1 MHWLAGVL
9 RANPELALFLA
20 MALGHVIGSIRIGSF
35 QAGSI
40 LGTLI
45 AGLAIGQLGIPV
57 SGPMK
62 SALFLL
68 FLFAIGFKSGPE
80 FFSSL
85 RSSALPQVG
94 LTILMSVVGVATTI
108 ALVRLF
114 GFDDATG
121 AGLFAGAMTS
131 STALGTATA
140 ATASLGLDAAAQ
152 AALAQKIATAY
163 ALTYV
168 FGVLLEVW
176 FLPTIGPRL
185 MRVNLR
191 EVSKQLEE
199 SGVAGGVRKPAASGQ
214 VAVRAYRI
222 TEQLEGRTVAEIE
235 SLCPEERRVI
245 IIRLRRGNAMLDAT
259 LTTDLRRGD
268 VVAVA
273 GRSESLLN
281 EAHSIGWQEV
291 DDRELMAV
299 PTISADLV
307 LTNRSLAGQS
317 LRDLVQQIGARGV
330 FLSSLRRGG
339 RELPFVAST
348 VIERGDILN
357 VYGTRAEV
365 ARVATHVGFVE
376 YPTSA
381 TDLGLV
387 SATIFVGGILG
398 LLSFVIGGTSISL
411 TTSVGVLVAGLTLGK
426 LRTMHPRYGRI
437 PEPAVSLFQ
446 AFGLSGFLAL
456 VGLQAGP
463 GAVTAF
469 QSLGISLVL
478 AGAVITLLPH
488 IVTILV
494 GYYVVH
500 LHPAVLLGLCAGA
513 GISAPSLAALEKA
526 ADSKVPTLG
535 YGVSCALGNALM
547 ALSGTLLVLA
557 SHG

>member
-35 QAGSI
+35 QPGAI

-45 AGLAIGQLGIPV
+45 AGLVIGQLGIPV

-114 GFDDATG
+114 GFDGATG

-140 ATASLGLDAAAQ
+140 ATSALGLDAAEQ

-199 SGVAGGVRKPAASGQ
+199 SRAAGAVGKPAASGQ
-214 VAVRAYRI
+214 ITVRAYRI
-222 TEQLEGRTVAEIE
+222 PEQLEGRTVAELE
-235 SLCPEERRVI
+235 SLCPEDRRVI
-245 IIRLRRGNAMLDAT
+245 VDASQTWCRVARRG
-259 LTTDLRRGD
+259 
-268 VVAVA
+268 AVH
-273 GRSESLLN
+273 GP
-281 EAHSIGWQEV
+281 Q
-291 DDRELMAV
+291 
-299 PTISADLV
+299 
-307 LTNRSLAGQS
+307 
-317 LRDLVQQIGARGV
+317 AR
-330 FLSSLRRGG
+330 
-339 RELPFVAST
+339 
-348 VIERGDILN
+348 
-357 VYGTRAEV
+357 
-365 ARVATHVGFVE
+365 
-376 YPTSA
+376 
-381 TDLGLV
+381 
-387 SATIFVGGILG
+387 
-398 LLSFVIGGTSISL
+398 
-411 TTSVGVLVAGLTLGK
+411 
-426 LRTMHPRYGRI
+426 
-437 PEPAVSLFQ
+437 
-446 AFGLSGFLAL
+446 
-456 VGLQAGP
+456 
-463 GAVTAF
+463 
-469 QSLGISLVL
+469 
-478 AGAVITLLPH
+478 
-488 IVTILV
+488 
-494 GYYVVH
+494 
-500 LHPAVLLGLCAGA
+500 
-513 GISAPSLAALEKA
+513 
-526 ADSKVPTLG
+526 
-535 YGVSCALGNALM
+535 
-547 ALSGTLLVLA
+547 
-557 SHG
+557 

>member
-35 QAGSI
+35 QPGAI

-45 AGLAIGQLGIPV
+45 AGLLIGQLGIPV
-57 SGPMK
+57 PGAMK

-80 FFSSL
+80 FFASL

-94 LTILMSVVGVATTI
+94 LTILMSVVGVSTTI
-108 ALVRLF
+108 VLVRLF
-114 GFDDATG
+114 AFDAATG

-140 ATASLGLDAAAQ
+140 ATATLGLDAAAQ
-152 AALAQKIATAY
+152 AGLAQKIATAY

-191 EVSKQLEE
+191 EVSKQFEE
-199 SGVAGGVRKPAASGQ
+199 SGAAGGTRKPAPVDQ
-214 VAVRAYRI
+214 ITIRAYRI
-222 TEQLEGRTVAEIE
+222 AEQLDGRTVAELE
-235 SLCPEERRVI
+235 SLCPEDRRVI
-245 IIRLRRGNAMLDAT
+245 VMRLRRDDSLLDAPLSMT
-259 LTTDLRRGD
+259 LRSGD

-273 GRSESLLN
+273 GRAGSLVN
-281 EAHSIGWQEV
+281 EARSFGWHEV
-291 DDRELMAV
+291 DDRELVSV

-307 LTNRSLAGQS
+307 LTSRELAGQT
-317 LRDLVQQIGARGV
+317 LRDLAHQSGARGV

-339 RELPFVAST
+339 RELPFAPST
-348 VIERGDILN
+348 IIERGDVLS

-365 ARVATHVGFVE
+365 ARIAPHIGFVE

-387 SATIFVGGILG
+387 GATIFIGAAIG
-398 LLSFVIGGTSISL
+398 LLSVGVGGTRISL
-411 TTSVGVLVAGLTLGK
+411 TTSVGVLAAGLTLGK
-426 LRTMHPRYGRI
+426 LRTIHPRYGRI

-446 AFGLSGFLAL
+446 TFGLSGFLAL
-456 VGLQAGP
+456 VGLQAAP
-463 GAVTAF
+463 GAVSAF
-469 QSLGISLVL
+469 QSLGVSLVL
-478 AGAVITLLPH
+478 AGMMITLLPH

-494 GYYVVH
+494 GYYVLRV
-500 LHPAVLLGLCAGA
+500 HPAVLLGVCAGA
-513 GISAPSLAALEKA
+513 GISAPSLAAIEKA
-526 ADSKVPTLG
+526 ADSRVPTLG

-547 ALSGTLLVLA
+547 ALAGTLLILA

>member
-1 MHWLAGVL
+1 MHWLADVL
-9 RANPELALFLA
+9 RANPELALFMA
-20 MALGHVIGSIRIGSF
+20 MALGHVIGSVRIGSF
-35 QAGSI
+35 QPGAI

-45 AGLAIGQLGIPV
+45 AGLLIGQLGIPV
-57 SGPMK
+57 SGPLK

-80 FFSSL
+80 FFASL

-94 LTILMSVVGVATTI
+94 LTILMAIVGVTTTV

-114 GFDDATG
+114 DFDGATG

-140 ATASLGLDAAAQ
+140 ATATLGLDAAAQ
-152 AALAQKIATAY
+152 AGLSQKIATAY

-191 EVSKQLEE
+191 EVSRQLEQ
-199 SGVAGGVRKPAASGQ
+199 SGPAGASRKTASAYAQ
-214 VAVRAYRI
+214 FAVRAYRI
-222 TEQLEGRTVAEIE
+222 PQQLEGRTIAEIE
-235 SLCPEERRVI
+235 SLCPEDRRVI
-245 IIRLRRGNAMLDAT
+245 ITRLRRGETLLDAQ
-259 LTTDLRRGD
+259 LSIDLRCGD

-273 GRSESLLN
+273 GRSGSLLD
-281 EAHSIGWQEV
+281 EAHAIGWQEV
-291 DDRELMAV
+291 DDRELLDMPV
-299 PTISADLV
+299 VSADLV
-307 LTNRSLAGQS
+307 LTNRQLAGQS
-317 LRDLVQQIGARGV
+317 LRDLAHQIGARGV

-339 RELPFVAST
+339 RELPFAPST
-348 VIERGDILN
+348 IIERGDVLS

-365 ARVATHVGFVE
+365 ARSASLVGFVE
-376 YPTSA
+376 YPTPA

-387 SATIFVGGILG
+387 GATIFVGGTLG
-398 LLSFVIGGTSISL
+398 LLSIVVGGTRLSL
-411 TTSVGVLVAGLTLGK
+411 TTSVGVLAAGLTLGK
-426 LRTMHPRYGRI
+426 LRTIHPRYGRV

-446 AFGLSGFLAL
+446 TFGLSGFLAL

-478 AGAVITLLPH
+478 AGIVITLLPH

-494 GYYVVH
+494 GYYVVRV
-500 LHPAVLLGLCAGA
+500 HPAVLLGVCAGA

-526 ADSKVPTLG
+526 ADSRVPTLG

-547 ALSGTLLVLA
+547 AVSGTLLVLA
-557 SHG
+557 SH